1 MNTYVHEGV
10 EFDLALTYAD
20 VTGVEWIWI
29 GKESTTGEP
38 LMRQLSDR
46 GDCQTLIPLP
56 TLYWNHGPLI
66 PISPRP
72 TYTER
77 RIAVDVDP
85 NYAASVAAGLY
96 ETYPQY
102 RDRLAA
108 LPAPAPVPTAAGHLL
123 APSPLE
129 QTGFRRFLNTLTGGR
144 NA

>member
-20 VTGVEWIWI
+20 VTGVEWTWT
-29 GKESTTGEP
+29 GSATADGEP
-38 LMRQLSDR
+38 LMRQHTDR
-46 GDCQTLIPLP
+46 VDCQSLIPLP
-56 TLYWNHGPLI
+56 TLYWDHGPLI

-72 TYTER
+72 THTEL

-85 NYAASVAAGLY
+85 DYAESVASGLY
-96 ETYPQY
+96 ETYPKY
-102 RDRLAA
+102 RERLAA
-108 LPAPAPVPTAAGHLL
+108 QSASAPVPTAPGSIL

-129 QTGFRRFLNTLTGGR
+129 QTGFRRFLSTLTGGR

>member
-20 VTGVEWIWI
+20 VTGVEWVWT
-29 GKESTTGEP
+29 GRESVDGEP
-38 LMRQLSDR
+38 LMRQQTDR
-46 GDCQTLIPLP
+46 VDCQTLIPLP

-72 TYTER
+72 THTER

-85 NYAASVAAGLY
+85 NYADTVAAGY
-96 ETYPQY
+96 VESP
-102 RDRLAA
+102 AA
-108 LPAPAPVPTAAGHLL
+108 FAARIAAPAPLVPTAPGSVL

-129 QTGFRRFLNTLTGGR
+129 QTGFRRFLSTLTGGR
-144 NA
+144 SA